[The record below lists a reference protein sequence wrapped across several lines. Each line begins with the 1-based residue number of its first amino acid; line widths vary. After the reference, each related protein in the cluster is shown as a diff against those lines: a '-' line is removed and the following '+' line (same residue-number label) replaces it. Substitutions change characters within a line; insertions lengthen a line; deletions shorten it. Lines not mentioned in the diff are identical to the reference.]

1 MLSVLGTV
9 SELVSCD
16 LWCYP
21 CFLLFHVSN
30 KFNWVASPNL
40 HAGNNSS
47 WRNNTVRGNDGSFL
61 DNSSF
66 KNNRVLADVCLFLQD
81 TWIQSASVIN
91 NDVVLDLKSGRKSV
105 GSWCSSVQYTIVS
118 NKNIS
123 MNTCLWKIT
132 YTTELISPLMT
143 VPCQILTLLPI

>member
-21 CFLLFHVSN
+21 CFLLFDMSN

-40 HAGNNSS
+40 HAGNYSS
-47 WRNNTVRGNDGSFL
+47 WRNYTVSSNDGSLL

-66 KNNRVLADVCLFLQD
+66 KYDRVLANVCLFLQD
-81 TWIQSASVIN
+81 TWIQGASVIN
-91 NDVVLDLKSGRKSV
+91 NDIVLDLKRGRKSV
-105 GSWCSSVQYTIVS
+105 CSWGGSVQNTIVS
-118 NKNIS
+118 NKNIG
-123 MNTCLWKIT
+123 MNTCLWK
-132 YTTELISPLMT
+132 
-143 VPCQILTLLPI
+143 